1 MNNYLFT
8 SAEILGWKLEIPTRA
23 KTSNNIKMPG
33 WREAEWNCSFPSE
46 FLYKDL
52 TPNGDTIGSTYGL
65 CPFLPWGPRGYRLRA
80 GSLGLS

>member
-33 WREAEWNCSFPSE
+33 WREAEWNV
-46 FLYKDL
+46 KQD
-52 TPNGDTIGSTYGL
+52 GVK
-65 CPFLPWGPRGYRLRA
+65 
-80 GSLGLS
+80 LSIRVPL